1 MKDKIATVE
10 SKIATWEKKKEAI
23 KANPE
28 EDPDGTRIVQT
39 QKYIDELQAEVRLA
53 VFRKRQQD
61 RDEKEQLEHGPKP
74 ILEDNLLRK
83 EQPNT

>member
-1 MKDKIATVE
+1 MLEQPNEPEIALEV
-10 SKIATWEKKKEAI
+10 A
-23 KANPE
+23 
-28 EDPDGTRIVQT
+28 DIVSLT
-39 QKYIDELQAEVRLA
+39 SQKYIDELQAEVRLA

-74 ILEDNLLRK
+74 IPEDNLLRK